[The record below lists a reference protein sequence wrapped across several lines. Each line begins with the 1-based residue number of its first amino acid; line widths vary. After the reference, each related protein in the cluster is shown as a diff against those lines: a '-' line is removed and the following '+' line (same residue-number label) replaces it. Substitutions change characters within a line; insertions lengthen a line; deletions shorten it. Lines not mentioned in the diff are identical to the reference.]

1 MSEDTTGS
9 SGKQPELPNDAAAA
23 ASPAQS
29 SSQSSSPASDSTPES
44 PSESRAEPRA
54 DVNADANA
62 TSPASLSA
70 PYGVFEQLAKALIEE
85 QRANRRWR
93 VFFRFATLFVA
104 LFAIWAAFDLKGSS
118 KPASARHTALVE
130 IEGEIDSDS
139 STASVNSILPALND
153 AFSDAGSVGVILR
166 MNSPGGSPVQ
176 SAIVNDEITRLR
188 KLHPNKPVYVVV
200 EDMCA
205 SGCYYIAAAADKIYV
220 SQASVVGSIG
230 VLMSSFGFT
239 GLMDKLGIERR
250 LMTAGENKALMD
262 PFSPTSAR
270 QKEFTQAMLKEIHEQ
285 FIAAVRNGRGKR
297 LKESSEIF
305 SGLFWTGNTAITLG
319 LADGL
324 GTVDTV
330 ARDELKAE
338 DVIDYTVREG
348 LSDRVLKKFGAAI
361 GEGAARAVA
370 NQWFKPR

>member
-1 MSEDTTGS
+1 MNDDTTGS
-9 SGKQPELPNDAAAA
+9 AGKQPETSTDANPAASSVPASDIPSDNPEALKATSPSDAAA
-23 ASPAQS
+23 S
-29 SSQSSSPASDSTPES
+29 
-44 PSESRAEPRA
+44 
-54 DVNADANA
+54 
-62 TSPASLSA
+62 TSP
-70 PYGVFEQLAKALIEE
+70 PYGVLEQLAKAMIEE

-104 LFAIWAAFDLKGSS
+104 LFAIWAAFDLKGPS
-118 KPASARHTALVE
+118 KPVTARHTALVE

-139 STASVNSILPALND
+139 STGSVNSILPALND
-153 AFSDAGSVGVILR
+153 AFNDVGSVGIILK

-205 SGCYYIAAAADKIYV
+205 SGCYYIAAAADKIFV

-270 QKEFTQAMLKEIHEQ
+270 HKEFTQAMLKEIHEQ
-285 FIAAVRNGRGKR
+285 FITAVRNGRGKR
-297 LKESSEIF
+297 LKESPEIF
-305 SGLFWTGNTAITLG
+305 SGLFWTGNTAISLG
-319 LADGL
+319 LADAL
-324 GTVDTV
+324 GTVDSV
-330 ARDELKAE
+330 ARDVLKAE

-348 LSDRVLKKFGAAI
+348 LSDRVLKKFGAAV

-370 NQWFKPR
+370 NEWFKPR